1 MAKNKNFFSK
11 LLTFTAAAA
20 AVGGACYVFRDKIRN
35 SPLYKAT
42 LDKAYDL
49 YDKWKE
55 RQDDD
60 LDDDFEDFSF
70 DEDDDFDDVFSTE
83 DKSER
88 EYTSITINAKEEPI
102 EETNDE
108 TEDRPKEDE
117 APQPDTASHIEDTP
131 IEDETSQKE
140 DAPQENETS
149 QKEDTPQENETSQD
163 NETLQES
170 EVPTV
175 TTPSEESD
183 DTSADGIIP
192 TIPFG
197 TKDSEEEQEVLGYEN
212 EGLSDVSEDPDVL
225 EEQDKLDF

>member
-11 LLTFTAAAA
+11 LLTLTAAAA
-20 AVGGACYVFRDKIRN
+20 AVGGACYVFRDKIKS

-55 RQDDD
+55 RQEEED
-60 LDDDFEDFSF
+60 DDDFEDFSF
-70 DEDDDFDDVFSTE
+70 DEEDDFDDVFSDE

-88 EYTSITINAKEEPI
+88 EYTSITINAKEDTVE
-102 EETNDE
+102 DS
-108 TEDRPKEDE
+108 TEDSTE
-117 APQPDTASHIEDTP
+117 A
-131 IEDETSQKE
+131 
-140 DAPQENETS
+140 
-149 QKEDTPQENETSQD
+149 
-163 NETLQES
+163 
-170 EVPTV
+170 
-175 TTPSEESD
+175 PSEETVQEDATPQPAEEAPKDEVPQEEEVSPVTVQDEEASD
-183 DTSADGIIP
+183 TPSDGIIP

-197 TKDSEEEQEVLGYEN
+197 TKDTPENEPEVLGYEN

>member
-11 LLTFTAAAA
+11 LLTLTAAAA
-20 AVGGACYVFRDKIRN
+20 AVGGACYVFRDKIKS

-55 RQDDD
+55 RQEDED
-60 LDDDFEDFSF
+60 DDDFEDFSF
-70 DEDDDFDDVFSTE
+70 DENDDFDDVFSDE

-88 EYTSITINAKEEPI
+88 EYTSITINAKEDSVESPN
-102 EETNDE
+102 EE
-108 TEDRPKEDE
+108 
-117 APQPDTASHIEDTP
+117 AVQ
-131 IEDETSQKE
+131 EDETSQPAE
-140 DAPQENETS
+140 NSPIPEAPQEDEVS
-149 QKEDTPQENETSQD
+149 PAVIQD
-163 NETLQES
+163 EEPNI
-170 EVPTV
+170 
-175 TTPSEESD
+175 TPS
-183 DTSADGIIP
+183 DGIIP

-197 TKDSEEEQEVLGYEN
+197 TKDTPEDEPEVLGYEN

>member
-11 LLTFTAAAA
+11 LLTLTAAAA
-20 AVGGACYVFRDKIRN
+20 AVGGACYVFRDKIKS

-55 RQDDD
+55 RQEEED
-60 LDDDFEDFSF
+60 DDDFEDFSF
-70 DEDDDFDDVFSTE
+70 DEEDDFDDVFSDE

-88 EYTSITINAKEEPI
+88 EYTSITINAKEDTVEDST
-102 EETNDE
+102 ETPSEDTVQEDE
-108 TEDRPKEDE
+108 T
-117 APQPDTASHIEDTP
+117 PQPTEDTP
-131 IEDETSQKE
+131 KTEE
-140 DAPQENETS
+140 PQEEEVSSATVQDEES
-149 QKEDTPQENETSQD
+149 SDTPS
-163 NETLQES
+163 
-170 EVPTV
+170 
-175 TTPSEESD
+175 
-183 DTSADGIIP
+183 DGIIP

-197 TKDSEEEQEVLGYEN
+197 TKDTPEDEPEVLGYEN

>member
-11 LLTFTAAAA
+11 LLTLTAAAA
-20 AVGGACYVFRDKIRN
+20 AVGGACYVFRDKIKS

-55 RQDDD
+55 RQEDED
-60 LDDDFEDFSF
+60 DDDFEDFSF
-70 DEDDDFDDVFSTE
+70 DENDDFDDVFSGE

-88 EYTSITINAKEEPI
+88 EYTSITINAKEDSVESPN
-102 EETNDE
+102 EE
-108 TEDRPKEDE
+108 
-117 APQPDTASHIEDTP
+117 AVQ
-131 IEDETSQKE
+131 EDETSQPAE
-140 DAPQENETS
+140 NSPITEAPQEDEVS
-149 QKEDTPQENETSQD
+149 PAVIQD
-163 NETLQES
+163 EEPNI
-170 EVPTV
+170 
-175 TTPSEESD
+175 TPS
-183 DTSADGIIP
+183 DGIIP

-197 TKDSEEEQEVLGYEN
+197 TKDTSEDEPEVLGYEN

>member
-11 LLTFTAAAA
+11 LLTLTAAAA
-20 AVGGACYVFRDKIRN
+20 AVGGACYVFRDKIKS

-55 RQDDD
+55 RQEDED
-60 LDDDFEDFSF
+60 DDDFEDFSF
-70 DEDDDFDDVFSTE
+70 DENDDFDDVFSDE

-88 EYTSITINAKEEPI
+88 EYTSITINAKEDSVESPN
-102 EETNDE
+102 EE
-108 TEDRPKEDE
+108 
-117 APQPDTASHIEDTP
+117 AVQ
-131 IEDETSQKE
+131 EDETSQPAE
-140 DAPQENETS
+140 NSPIAEAPQEDEVS
-149 QKEDTPQENETSQD
+149 PAVIQD
-163 NETLQES
+163 EEPNI
-170 EVPTV
+170 
-175 TTPSEESD
+175 TPS
-183 DTSADGIIP
+183 DGIIP

-197 TKDSEEEQEVLGYEN
+197 TKDTLEDEPEVLGYEN